1 MQDKQNKGI
10 GSYKDRPG
18 YFWGGMVGGAIL
30 GALVNK
36 MQGKDW
42 KRGAMWG
49 GIGGGLGS
57 AFLGG
62 TGWSGASALKT
73 APFTSVTPSWISKMA
88 PGITKSLAT
97 WGAGNPHLAGAVMG
111 GGAAWMAGDPD
122 KEREDAER
130 YRREQFIARYN
141 RNKSQYGKWY
151 TNPWTGEEMNP
162 HLGGYNTGGAISA
175 RPGYYNGGGAWSDV
189 PGDEEVPGSYEDRVL
204 SITGQGGTEG
214 LGGLEDIM
222 ETFEMS
228 SNPGVGSEAFQ
239 VYESYL
245 MNNNLTKEQ
254 LPFETFIEMWRE
266 TAQAD
271 PQTQGRFPLIG
282 GEMAAQGGYKT
293 RPGYADAGPVDMPYD
308 PEGYPHQQY
317 RPDYDTFTGLADR
330 DEGYT
335 ADAGMDYT
343 NEVLPVRKTPI
354 HPTIPLPSRSFN
366 LQDWIDSFANEEEAY
381 EAYKKYEK
389 MLIEGFRYKGHPMG
403 GREDDLYDEKIRML
417 DDPEEE
423 DKTYWERIIEKL
435 RASEM
440 LNTPNRVGRTAIDEW
455 EQSEFNTAK
464 WLQKI
469 PVLRDIMDKEIEAAA
484 HKRPMAYR
492 AEGGIADLDMTGGGA
507 SFGPGTGTSD
517 DIPAML
523 SDGEFVVTA
532 NAVKNLGGGDRML
545 GAKRMY
551 QMMNQL
557 DPNSQTPAEMNT
569 VGIA

>member
-1 MQDKQNKGI
+1 
-10 GSYKDRPG
+10 
-18 YFWGGMVGGAIL
+18 
-30 GALVNK
+30 
-36 MQGKDW
+36 
-42 KRGAMWG
+42 
-49 GIGGGLGS
+49 
-57 AFLGG
+57 
-62 TGWSGASALKT
+62 
-73 APFTSVTPSWISKMA
+73 
-88 PGITKSLAT
+88 
-97 WGAGNPHLAGAVMG
+97 
-111 GGAAWMAGDPD
+111 
-122 KEREDAER
+122 
-130 YRREQFIARYN
+130 
-141 RNKSQYGKWY
+141 
-151 TNPWTGEEMNP
+151 
-162 HLGGYNTGGAISA
+162 
-175 RPGYYNGGGAWSDV
+175 
-189 PGDEEVPGSYEDRVL
+189 
-204 SITGQGGTEG
+204 
-214 LGGLEDIM
+214 
-222 ETFEMS
+222 
-228 SNPGVGSEAFQ
+228 
-239 VYESYL
+239 
-245 MNNNLTKEQ
+245 
-254 LPFETFIEMWRE
+254 
-266 TAQAD
+266 
-271 PQTQGRFPLIG
+271 
-282 GEMAAQGGYKT
+282 
-293 RPGYADAGPVDMPYD
+293 
-308 PEGYPHQQY
+308 
-317 RPDYDTFTGLADR
+317 
-330 DEGYT
+330 
-335 ADAGMDYT
+335 MDYT

-381 EAYKKYEK
+381 EAYINHQK
-389 MLIEGFRYKGHPMG
+389 MLSERHKGHPMG
-403 GREDDLYDEKIRML
+403 SRQDDLYDEKIRML

-484 HKRPMAYR
+484 HKRPMAFR